1 LEEVVSYFNDLGV
14 FLAYCF
20 PLIFEFLED
29 HLRTDELLVRVELIL
44 EQSVGYLP
52 GLVLLLTL
60 LVALNIPR
68 IQGSLHSLRF

>member
-60 LVALNIPR
+60 
-68 IQGSLHSLRF
+68 